1 MRVLIAYEG
10 SEVALEGLRGLQF
23 AGLSAGTEAVVLT
36 VAERW
41 LPLAQADPG
50 VTLERLPGYEIGLAR
65 AEQGAARL
73 RELFPD
79 WIVTAEAAA
88 GSPVAQVVDRA
99 RKWKA
104 DLVSVG
110 AVGQSMLGRVLMGS
124 VTAQVANEAPCS
136 VRINRPR
143 SARRPGPVRI
153 VVGYDGMPGADS
165 AVRAV
170 AARSWPQGT
179 EVKLVTA
186 VGFGFSDVSEMN
198 LAEDYGR
205 AREMQAVPLAT
216 LRAAGLEALGMVV
229 EADPKVALVEH
240 AHELDADAIFVGH
253 NDHRLAY
260 RLFLGT
266 VTSAVAARAECA
278 VEIVRS
284 RGARS

>member
-10 SEVALEGLRGLQF
+10 SETALEGLSGLQF
-23 AGLSAGTEAVVLT
+23 AGLPADAEALVLT
-36 VAERW
+36 VSERW

-50 VTLERLPGYEIGLAR
+50 VTPERLPGYEIGLAR

-73 RELFPD
+73 RELFPG
-79 WIVTAEAAA
+79 WLVMAEAAA
-88 GSPVAQVVDRA
+88 GSPVAQIVDRA

-110 AVGQSMLGRVLMGS
+110 AVGQSMLGRILMGS

-143 SARRPGPVRI
+143 PTRRPGPLRI

-170 AARSWPQGT
+170 AARSWPPGT
-179 EVKLVTA
+179 EVKVITA

-205 AREMQAVPLAT
+205 AREMQAAPLAT
-216 LRAAGLEALGMVV
+216 LREAGLDVLGMVV
-229 EADPKVALVEH
+229 EADPKLALVEH
-240 AHELDADAIFVGH
+240 AHELDADAIFAGH

-266 VTSAVAARAECA
+266 VTSAVAARAECS
-278 VEIVRS
+278 VEIVR
-284 RGARS
+284 ARAAH